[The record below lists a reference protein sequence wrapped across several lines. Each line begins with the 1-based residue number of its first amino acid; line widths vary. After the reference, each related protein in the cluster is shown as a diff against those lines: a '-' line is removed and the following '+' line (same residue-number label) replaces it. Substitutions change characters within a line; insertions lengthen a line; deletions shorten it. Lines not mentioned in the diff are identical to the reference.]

1 MDQIDIS
8 CIPTTPGVYL
18 YKDPAGKVVYV
29 GKAKHLRRRVASYF
43 RDIQRHTPKTRAM
56 LRSAATVETLST
68 TTEKE
73 ALLLEASLIKKH
85 RPRYNI
91 LLRDDKQYVLFQ
103 LTRKHHWPRLVL
115 TRKVRKDG
123 SAYFGP
129 FTSGQAAR
137 QTWKVIHKVFPLR
150 RCSDKAFRNRVR
162 PCLYHFMN
170 QCPGPCVLDVDRDG
184 YMQMVRKV
192 EMLLAGRSTELIDM
206 LRADMQAAS
215 DALEFEEAARLRDQ
229 LQAVERTV
237 ERQAAVLPGV
247 HDMDAVGL
255 AEAGGGLALSVLFI
269 RRSVLLD
276 KRNFFWS
283 GLTLEEGPEVLLSFL
298 TQYYGPGSFIPP
310 RILVPWDIRTED
322 REGAELAPAAV
333 CTDAGLLPDTPL
345 LPDCPEAAPLPAAP
359 VFAVSAGDV
368 MPSGHDAGPAGT
380 ADAPVVRGDSAPE
393 QPLPAAVPPLCAEE
407 SASGSA
413 LRAVAEMLTELRGG
427 PVRVLP
433 PRNATDNQLVTM
445 ATENAREDA
454 RAEKRPDVAGVIAAK
469 LGMSAPP
476 VRIEAVDVS
485 HTGGSNTRVG
495 VVVFENGTP
504 ARDQYRTYA
513 FSDDEAGGDDTGVL
527 ALWAVRRV
535 HSGPPWP
542 DLLLVD
548 GGRGQLAAVMTALES
563 AGAGGLFAV
572 ASIAKARN
580 EETGRADR
588 RAGNLADRIFLPGR
602 SNPVNFKSGSPELL
616 FLQHVRDTVHDYAIG
631 RHRRARSGA
640 ALSGELQRMQ
650 GIGPATARLLWEHFS
665 SLQEMVDAGEKG
677 LAALPGIGKAKAA
690 VIHEGLKRL
699 VG

>member
-103 LTRKHHWPRLVL
+103 PTRKHHWPRLVL

-215 DALEFEEAARLRDQ
+215 DALEFEEAALLRDQ

-283 GLTLEEGPEVLLSFL
+283 G
-298 TQYYGPGSFIPP
+298 
-310 RILVPWDIRTED
+310 
-322 REGAELAPAAV
+322 
-333 CTDAGLLPDTPL
+333 
-345 LPDCPEAAPLPAAP
+345 
-359 VFAVSAGDV
+359 
-368 MPSGHDAGPAGT
+368 
-380 ADAPVVRGDSAPE
+380 
-393 QPLPAAVPPLCAEE
+393 
-407 SASGSA
+407 
-413 LRAVAEMLTELRGG
+413 
-427 PVRVLP
+427 
-433 PRNATDNQLVTM
+433 
-445 ATENAREDA
+445 
-454 RAEKRPDVAGVIAAK
+454 
-469 LGMSAPP
+469 
-476 VRIEAVDVS
+476 
-485 HTGGSNTRVG
+485 
-495 VVVFENGTP
+495 
-504 ARDQYRTYA
+504 
-513 FSDDEAGGDDTGVL
+513 
-527 ALWAVRRV
+527 
-535 HSGPPWP
+535 
-542 DLLLVD
+542 
-548 GGRGQLAAVMTALES
+548 
-563 AGAGGLFAV
+563 
-572 ASIAKARN
+572 
-580 EETGRADR
+580 
-588 RAGNLADRIFLPGR
+588 
-602 SNPVNFKSGSPELL
+602 
-616 FLQHVRDTVHDYAIG
+616 
-631 RHRRARSGA
+631 
-640 ALSGELQRMQ
+640 
-650 GIGPATARLLWEHFS
+650 
-665 SLQEMVDAGEKG
+665 
-677 LAALPGIGKAKAA
+677 
-690 VIHEGLKRL
+690 
-699 VG
+699 